1 MAGSPTQFKNGAPSV
16 VARGT
21 GSAIVLAVSRRPTA
35 TSIDAVLAGYD
46 ENKSKGRLSDIF
58 RASILPLHCDRPIL
72 EGDGMKRREFITLV
86 GGAAVTWPLPL
97 RAQEAGKFYRVAYL
111 TLAGGQDA
119 VIVKQRLNELGY
131 REGKNL
137 IFDYRSAEGQL
148 ERLPQLAA
156 ESVATNPDVIVTGF
170 GTETAKAAQAATATI
185 PIVFTSVG
193 DPIGAGIV
201 KSLNRP
207 SANITGLTSQAA
219 EISGKRL
226 QILQQLSPG
235 IRIVAVIVSPGY
247 PFTAVALPQLMT
259 GAEARGLRLEICEV
273 RTADQLPASV
283 EAAVKAG
290 ATGLTILETPV
301 LHGFRQQ
308 IADLAAKRRL
318 FAIYTSRDFVDD
330 GGLMSYGTDRR
341 QQYRR
346 AAELVD
352 KILKGEKPADIPV
365 EQPTKFELVINLK
378 TAKAL
383 GIDVPLNLLAT
394 ADEVIE

>member
-1 MAGSPTQFKNGAPSV
+1 M
-16 VARGT
+16 R
-21 GSAIVLAVSRRPTA
+21 
-35 TSIDAVLAGYD
+35 
-46 ENKSKGRLSDIF
+46 
-58 RASILPLHCDRPIL
+58 
-72 EGDGMKRREFITLV
+72 RREFIKLGV
-86 GGAAVTWPLPL
+86 GSAVVWPLPL
-97 RAQEAGKFYRVAYL
+97 RAQEAGKSYRVTYL
-111 TLAGGQDA
+111 ALVGGQD
-119 VIVKQRLNELGY
+119 VMIVKQRLNELGY
-131 REGKNL
+131 SEGKNL
-137 IFDYRSAEGQL
+137 MFDYRSAEGQV

-156 ESVATNPDVIVTGF
+156 KSVAIKPDVIVTGF
-170 GTETAKAAQAATATI
+170 GTETARAAQAATTTI

-207 SANITGLTSQAA
+207 GANITGLTSQTA
-219 EISGKRL
+219 ELSGKRL

-235 IRIVAVIVSPGY
+235 IRIIAVIVSPGY
-247 PFTAVALPQLMT
+247 PFTTVALPQLMT
-259 GAEARGLRLEICEV
+259 AAEARRQRLEICEV
-273 RTADQLPASV
+273 QTADQLPASV
-283 EAAVKAG
+283 QAAVKAG

-301 LHGFRQQ
+301 LHGLRRQT
-308 IADLAAKRRL
+308 ADLAAKLRL
-318 FAIYTSRDFVDD
+318 FAIYTSRDFVDA

-378 TAKAL
+378 TAEAL

>member
-1 MAGSPTQFKNGAPSV
+1 MRRRQFIKLGV
-16 VARGT
+16 
-21 GSAIVLAVSRRPTA
+21 GSAVV
-35 TSIDAVLAGYD
+35 
-46 ENKSKGRLSDIF
+46 
-58 RASILPLHCDRPIL
+58 
-72 EGDGMKRREFITLV
+72 
-86 GGAAVTWPLPL
+86 WPLCL
-97 RAQEAGKFYRVAYL
+97 RAQEAGRTYRIAYL

-119 VIVKQRLNELGY
+119 AIVKQRLNELGY
-131 REGKNL
+131 SEGKNL
-137 IFDYRSAEGQL
+137 IFDHRSAEGQL

-156 ESVATNPDVIVTGF
+156 ESAATNPDVIVTGF
-170 GTETAKAAQAATATI
+170 GTETAKAAQAATTTI

-193 DPIGAGIV
+193 DPIGAGVV

-207 SANITGLTSQAA
+207 GANITGLTSQTA
-219 EISGKRL
+219 ELGSKRL
-226 QILQQLSPG
+226 QILEQLSPG
-235 IRIVAVIVSPGY
+235 IRIIAVIVSPGY
-247 PFTAVALPQLMT
+247 SFTAVALPQLMT
-259 GAEARGLRLEICEV
+259 AAEARHQRLEICEV
-273 RTADQLPASV
+273 RTADQLLARV
-283 EAAVKAG
+283 QAAVQAG

-301 LHGFRQQ
+301 LHGLRQQ
-308 IADLAAKRRL
+308 ITDLAAKLRL
-318 FAIYTSRDFVDD
+318 FAIYTSRDFVDA

-378 TAKAL
+378 TAESL

>member
-1 MAGSPTQFKNGAPSV
+1 M
-16 VARGT
+16 R
-21 GSAIVLAVSRRPTA
+21 
-35 TSIDAVLAGYD
+35 
-46 ENKSKGRLSDIF
+46 
-58 RASILPLHCDRPIL
+58 
-72 EGDGMKRREFITLV
+72 RREFVTLL
-86 GGAAVTWPLPL
+86 GGAAVAWPLPL
-97 RAQEAGKFYRVAYL
+97 RAQEAGKSYRVAYL
-111 TLAGGQDA
+111 ALVGGQDA

-131 REGKNL
+131 SEGKNL

-148 ERLPQLAA
+148 ERLPQLAV
-156 ESVATNPDVIVTGF
+156 ESVATNPDVIVAGF
-170 GTETAKAAQAATATI
+170 GTETAKAAQAASTTV
-185 PIVFTSVG
+185 PIVFTSAG

-207 SANITGLTSQAA
+207 GANITGLTSQTA

-226 QILQQLSPG
+226 QILEQLSPS
-235 IRIVAVIVSPGY
+235 IRIIAVIVSPGY
-247 PFTAVALPQLMT
+247 PFTTVALPQLMT
-259 GAEARGLRLEICEV
+259 AAEARGQRLEICEV

-283 EAAVKAG
+283 EAAVKVG

-301 LHGFRQQ
+301 LHGLRRQ
-308 IADLAAKRRL
+308 IADLAAKLRL
-318 FAIYTSRDFVDD
+318 FAIYTSRDFVDA